1 MTQETFVVA
10 YEGADDSASTL
21 DYAIERAKRAGAR
34 LLIMHVLEWSPYS
47 FLTPTELEERHVRR
61 KQEMDRAKSA
71 IIDPAVAKAKA
82 AGVEADGSMTYG
94 NVVQLICK
102 TAEESGATQ
111 VFVGRSG
118 GGLSSRVFGSVTIGL
133 AEAATVPVVIVP

>member
-10 YEGADDSASTL
+10 YEGADDSVSTL
-21 DYAIERAKRAGAR
+21 DYAIERAKRANAR

-47 FLTPTELEERHVRR
+47 FLTQTELEERHLRR
-61 KQEMDRAKSA
+61 KQEIDRAKSA

-82 AGVEADGSMTYG
+82 EGVEAEGKMTYG
-94 NVVQLICK
+94 SVVELICS
-102 TAEESGATQ
+102 TAQEAGATQ

-118 GGLSSRVFGSVTIGL
+118 GSLSSRLFGSVTIGL
-133 AEAATVPVVIVP
+133 AAAATVPVVIVP